1 MTTVP
6 TRDQTLER
14 MADEA
19 RMAYRTV
26 EDMVHHVVRQAIV
39 TGVFEPGE
47 RLPQD
52 RIAQSIGASRIPVRA
67 ALRQLEAEGFV
78 VFEPHKGATV
88 RALSTTEIAEIYEL
102 RAILESYAVHAVAD
116 RITPAQV
123 DELEALASAVDSADD
138 AETWDTAR
146 RAFYRRL
153 YEIADRPHTEE
164 LIRRLRADVGRY
176 WRLRRIA
183 EDHGHGHDVIVKAL
197 RDGRPQDAADWIH
210 THFAE
215 LSEKLHR
222 WSHEQG
228 LA

>member
-1 MTTVP
+1 LTTVP
-6 TRDQTLER
+6 TGDPTLEGL
-14 MADEA
+14 ADEA
-19 RMAYRTV
+19 RRSYRTV

-39 TGVFEPGE
+39 NGVFEPGE

-52 RIAQSIGASRIPVRA
+52 RIAQSIGVSRIPVRA
-67 ALRQLEAEGFV
+67 ALRRLEAEGFV

-88 RALSTTEIAEIYEL
+88 RALSTAEIAEIYEL
-102 RAILESYAVHAVAD
+102 RAILEAYAVQAVAEK
-116 RITPAQV
+116 ITAAQI
-123 DELEALASAVDSADD
+123 DELETLASAVDSADD
-138 AETWDTAR
+138 PDTWDEAR

-197 RDGRPQDAADWIH
+197 RDGRPEDAAEWIH
-210 THFAE
+210 THFEE

-222 WSHEQG
+222 WTREQG
-228 LA
+228 LS